1 MAKIK
6 ITGDRF
12 GQLVD
17 ALVAAGVVAEPKN
30 VRRVVVDIR
39 ADCAV
44 TVHVEAFGDE
54 RTLDVLSMLLQ
65 DRSFEDG
72 H

>member
-6 ITGDRF
+6 ITDDRF

-17 ALVAAGVVAEPKN
+17 AVAAGVVAEPKN

-39 ADCAV
+39 ADRAV

>member
-6 ITGDRF
+6 MTDDRF

-30 VRRVVVDIR
+30 VRRVVVDLSAQR
-39 ADCAV
+39 EV
-44 TVHVEAFGDE
+44 RVYVEAFGDE